1 MKNHPIICRK
11 ALPAVF
17 VLLCSIACC
26 ISCSKDEDTPPEYIP
41 PQESSAPAPEAD
53 LLDIVFHND
62 GTAKDV
68 SAAKIPVE
76 TLSGTAMMTYYNDT
90 YQQYVAHFSHTPG
103 SSVNEGYF
111 KADYSAN
118 QKFING
124 LADGHSLEVLFKV
137 DSESDGTVE
146 WKMLSSMSSGGT
158 GFLISKAER
167 GTELTFLPN
176 VSTTGKSNYIWTK
189 SGITPEAGRYY
200 HAVGVW
206 NKQEG
211 KTYIY
216 VDGELKGT
224 MDAPGNF
231 VYPSKTTSY
240 WFGIG
245 VDASPTS
252 GQSAWKG
259 DVAIARI
266 YDAPLTASEVSALW
280 NKVKRTQ
287 NPGSVEISGLLFL
300 PSCEVSSNYRY
311 TLYGKGFASGD
322 KIKFES
328 LTVSDRSYTL
338 DTTVSSESVS
348 VRIPDSFSSDRYR
361 MVLLRG
367 QAQYPLG
374 IAEFTFTENP
384 VQLTK
389 PRVIAHRG
397 FHTEG
402 APENSVEALA
412 AAQELGV
419 YGSELDVW
427 ITSDGRLVVNHD
439 KTFEGDSHVI
449 ENSTYDQIKNLTLNN
464 GEKVP
469 TLDDFLEQAA
479 KSTTTKLIVEIKR
492 HSSAANNERAADAVV
507 ALVKQAGLT
516 DRVEYVCFD
525 YATCKR
531 LVAALPDATVGYLNG
546 DQAPATVQKDGIRSI
561 AYNYSIISVRPDWIR
576 EAHDNG
582 MVINTWTVNAETDM
596 MKCIALNIDFVT
608 TNYPRTL
615 KELLTK
621 TFVSAE

>member
-231 VYPSKTTSY
+231 VYPSKTTSC

-449 ENSTYDQIKNLTLNN
+449 ENSTYDQIKNLTLSN

-516 DRVEYVCFD
+516 DRVEYICFD